1 LCLSSKTLVLLLQML
16 KTEKDKE
23 ETKHE
28 EELREVIEKQ
38 AKEMQDLG
46 LLWTQAH
53 VLFFLFFLS

>member
-1 LCLSSKTLVLLLQML
+1 VLLLQML

>member
-1 LCLSSKTLVLLLQML
+1 ML

-53 VLFFLFFLS
+53 VLFFLS